1 MSGITWDPEMP
12 SLEERLLINRDTDLT
27 WSSSV
32 VQGTLYLVAEYA
44 DGKKVTVHA
53 MAPKPEQEGVLI
65 EQLKPVVMAWFGP
78 FQGPTE

>member
-1 MSGITWDPEMP
+1 MAGITWDPEMP
-12 SLEERLLINRDTDLT
+12 SLEERLLINRDTDLA

-44 DGKKVTVHA
+44 DGKKATGNL
-53 MAPKPEQEGVLI
+53 MISNPEQEEVLA
-65 EQLKPVVMAWFGP
+65 EQLKPLIMAWFGP